1 MFFFLL
7 IQKIMYF
14 ISLVLENLA
23 LSTDD
28 NEDILYCLK
37 VHITICYHEKK
48 RLFRVIDFV
57 LWIANHIYDICYF
70 MSTILLSAYF
80 KNCL

>member
-1 MFFFLL
+1 MFFLFF

-37 VHITICYHEKK
+37 VHLTICYPK
-48 RLFRVIDFV
+48 RK
-57 LWIANHIYDICYF
+57 NH
-70 MSTILLSAYF
+70 LE
-80 KNCL
+80 